1 LSATGRFVAGRLEY
15 KYVVPKSLLPEL
27 RAALR
32 PHVCLDGFCESRAE
46 KQYTVRSVY
55 YDNRRFN
62 CYGEK
67 FDGFRMKKKLRIRG
81 YNQPGPDS
89 TVFLETKRKQED
101 FISKSRAP
109 VRWDQIEQLFA
120 GYGPT
125 RLPDCGQAAALP
137 FAPGSPE
144 AEAAGRFLY
153 NYYRRRMMP
162 VVLVAYEREA
172 FFGRFDPKL
181 RLTFDRN
188 VRSRLYPQL
197 AALYVD
203 RDLKFLTPGHFV
215 FEVKFHMNLPQW
227 VRRIVQRFDLQRT
240 AFSKFALGIDVH
252 RVERKELRNVGHTVE
267 FPGSPAPL
275 ERRRL
280 EKWVDGVLLEA
291 GQSQP
296 RRRHIEKNP

>member
-1 LSATGRFVAGRLEY
+1 MSATGRFAAGRLEY

-32 PHVCLDGFCESRAE
+32 PYVCLDGFCEACAE
-46 KQYTVRSVY
+46 KQYAVRSIY

-62 CYGEK
+62 CYDEK
-67 FDGFRMKKKLRIRG
+67 FDGFRLKKKLRIRG

-89 TVFLETKRKQED
+89 MVFLEIKRKQED

-109 VRWDQIEQLFA
+109 VRWDRIEQVFS
-120 GYGPT
+120 GYGP
-125 RLPDCGQAAALP
+125 AAPLP

-172 FFGRFDPKL
+172 YFGRFDPKL

-188 VRSRLYPQL
+188 IRSRLYPQL

-203 RDLKFLTPGHFV
+203 RDLKFLIPGHFV
-215 FEVKFHMNLPQW
+215 FEVKFYLNLPQW
-227 VRRIVQRFDLQRT
+227 VRRVIQQFNLQRT
-240 AFSKFALGIDVH
+240 AFSKFALGIEVH
-252 RVERKELRNVGHTVE
+252 RVERKELRNIGHTVE

-296 RRRHIEKNP
+296 RKEVN